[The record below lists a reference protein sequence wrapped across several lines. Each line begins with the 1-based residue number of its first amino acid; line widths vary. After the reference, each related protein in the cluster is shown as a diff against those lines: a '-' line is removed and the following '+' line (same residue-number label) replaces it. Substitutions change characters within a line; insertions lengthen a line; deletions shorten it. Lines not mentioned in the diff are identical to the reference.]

1 MKVLDKFKQVGKN
14 IFSVFEKNQ
23 YNDFDFQNLLLKTNK
38 SVRKIV
44 FKYDSKNSKYESFL
58 DTNNIQVNGNLYV
71 NIIFTNTK
79 GSVTYEFKNKTQ
91 QELLTVYTNGQHH
104 DFLMEGVKILDKHQI
119 QEVYNI
125 LDLSKTLVKIQ
136 KICEVARSDKE
147 KSTSQK
153 PELTP
158 HYINNTVFC
167 DINNQEFISNKIN
180 NLKKN
185 LHVSL
190 RNKLKM

>member
-1 MKVLDKFKQVGKN
+1 MLDKFKQVGKN